1 VKIGYLGTGAWAF
14 ALISLLASKGH
25 KVTAWGRDASLIDQL
40 KKSREHPKLPGFP
53 CSETIKFTSSL
64 EEAINGADLIVEGV
78 TGAGVRP
85 VFTTAKALISPKVP
99 IVLTSKGVEQGTDL
113 FLSDVLIDVLG
124 EEHRSSIGCLS
135 GPSLAIE
142 VLKKFPTSV
151 VGAGYEVGITMRI
164 QETFTTPYFSVYP
177 NTDIAGVELGGAM
190 KNVIAIACGICTG
203 MGFGDNT
210 KAALMTRGWHEVRKL
225 ARHIG
230 CDEATLNGLSG
241 MADLCATCISPHS
254 RNSRLGQLLAQ
265 GFDYEAAQA
274 KIGMV
279 IEGAYSCVS
288 AWEMVE
294 RNQIEAPIIRAVYR
308 ILQEGLSPRNAV
320 RLLLEK
326 EVKDERL

>member
-1 VKIGYLGTGAWAF
+1 LKIGYLGTGAWAF
-14 ALISLLASKGH
+14 ALFALLASKGH
-25 KVTAWGRDASLIDQL
+25 KVVVWGRNKELIEKL
-40 KKSREHPKLPGFP
+40 SKTKEHPKLPGFP
-53 CSETIKFTSSL
+53 CSDSIEFTLDIKKAL
-64 EEAINGADLIVEGV
+64 EGAEFVVEGV

-85 VFTTAKALISPKVP
+85 VFSEAKKYLKPNIP
-99 IVLTSKGVEQGTDL
+99 IILTSKGIEQGTDL
-113 FLSDVLIDVLG
+113 FLSDVLLDVLG
-124 EEHRSSIGCLS
+124 PEYKPFVGCLS

-142 VLKKFPTSV
+142 ILKKFPASV
-151 VGAGYEVGITMRI
+151 VGAAYEVDTTMRI
-164 QETFTTPYFSVYP
+164 QEAFSTPYFNVYP

-210 KAALMTRGWHEVRKL
+210 KAALMTRGWHEVRRL

-265 GFDYEAAQA
+265 GFDYKAAQA

-279 IEGAYSCVS
+279 IEGAYTCVS
-288 AWEMVE
+288 AWEMVQ
-294 RNQIEAPIIRAVYR
+294 RAKIEAPIIEAVYR

-326 EVKDERL
+326 DVKDERL